1 MRASPWDARRRQRT
15 ERERRLAQQKVEID
29 IQDKGEYKV
38 LVPVGD
44 LDVYTVGSL
53 RDALGKMIEDET
65 PRVVVDLDG
74 VPFMDSSG
82 LGALMGGVRRL
93 REAGGD
99 LAIACTRE
107 QHLKLFTIT
116 GFGEGVSIA
125 PTVEEAA
132 KGFRE

>member
-1 MRASPWDARRRQRT
+1 MS
-15 ERERRLAQQKVEID
+15 QQKID
-29 IQDKGEYKV
+29 IQVSSKEDFKV
-38 LVPVGD
+38 IKPTGD

-53 RDALGKMIEDET
+53 RDAIGEMIEEGST
-65 PRVVVDLDG
+65 KVVVDLDG

-93 REAGGD
+93 RESGGD

-132 KGFRE
+132 AGFRP

>member
-1 MRASPWDARRRQRT
+1 VWWKGCTILS
-15 ERERRLAQQKVEID
+15 QQKID
-29 IQDKGEYKV
+29 IEVSSKQDYKV
-38 LVPVGD
+38 VKPTGD

-53 RDALGKMIEDET
+53 RDAIGEMIEEGST
-65 PRVVVDLDG
+65 KVVVDLDG

-125 PTVEEAA
+125 PTVDEAA
-132 KGFRE
+132 GGFRD

>member
-1 MRASPWDARRRQRT
+1 
-15 ERERRLAQQKVEID
+15 LAQQKID
-29 IQDKGEYKV
+29 IEVADADDYRI
-38 LVPVGD
+38 LRPAGD

-53 RDALGKMIEDET
+53 RDAIGDVIEQES
-65 PRVVVDLDG
+65 PRIVVDLDS

-132 KGFRE
+132 KGFKS

>member
-1 MRASPWDARRRQRT
+1 M
-15 ERERRLAQQKVEID
+15 AQQKVEIELED
-29 IQDKGEYKV
+29 AEAYRV
-38 LVPVGD
+38 LRPRGD

-53 RDALGKMIEDET
+53 RDVLGKLVEERSA
-65 PRVVVDLDG
+65 RVVVDLDG

-93 REAGGD
+93 RETGGD

-132 KGFRE
+132 GGFRT

>member
-1 MRASPWDARRRQRT
+1 V
-15 ERERRLAQQKVEID
+15 AQQKVDID
-29 IQDKGEYKV
+29 IEDADGYRILRPQ
-38 LVPVGD
+38 GD

-53 RDALGKMIEDET
+53 RDALGKMIEDRT
-65 PRVVVDLDG
+65 ARVVVDLDG

-93 REAGGD
+93 REIGGD

-132 KGFRE
+132 KGFRD

>member
-1 MRASPWDARRRQRT
+1 M
-15 ERERRLAQQKVEID
+15 AQQKID
-29 IQDKGEYKV
+29 IDVSDQDGYQ
-38 LVPVGD
+38 LIRPQGD

-53 RDALGKMIEDET
+53 RDVIGTVIESDVR
-65 PRVVVDLDG
+65 RVVVDLDS

-93 REAGGD
+93 READGD

-132 KGFRE
+132 KGFKQATA

>member
-1 MRASPWDARRRQRT
+1 MS
-15 ERERRLAQQKVEID
+15 QQKID
-29 IQDKGEYKV
+29 IEVSNKDEFKV
-38 LVPVGD
+38 IRPSGD

-53 RDALGKMIEDET
+53 RDAIGDMIEEGST
-65 PRVVVDLDG
+65 KVVVDLDA

-125 PTVEEAA
+125 PTVDEAA
-132 KGFRE
+132 SGFRPS

>member
-1 MRASPWDARRRQRT
+1 M
-15 ERERRLAQQKVEID
+15 AQQKID
-29 IQDKGEYKV
+29 IDIGEAEGYRV
-38 LVPVGD
+38 LRPSGD

-53 RDALGKMIEDET
+53 RDAIAEILEST
-65 PRVVVDLDG
+65 APHVVVDLDG

-107 QHLKLFTIT
+107 QHLKLFSIT

>member
-1 MRASPWDARRRQRT
+1 V
-15 ERERRLAQQKVEID
+15 AQQKVDID
-29 IQDKGEYKV
+29 ITNRDAYRV
-38 LVPVGD
+38 LRPEGD

-53 RDALGKMIEDET
+53 RDAIGRMIDDST
-65 PRVVVDLDG
+65 PRIVVDLDS

-107 QHLKLFTIT
+107 QHLKLFSIT
-116 GFGEGVSIA
+116 GFGEGVTIA
-125 PTVEEAA
+125 PTVDEAGEIFNEEQASP
-132 KGFRE
+132 G

>member
-1 MRASPWDARRRQRT
+1 V
-15 ERERRLAQQKVEID
+15 AQQKVEIE
-29 IQDKGEYKV
+29 ITNAGEYQV
-38 LVPVGD
+38 LTPNGD

-53 RDALGKMIEDET
+53 RDAIGTMIDQET
-65 PRVVVDLDG
+65 PRVVVDLDQ

-107 QHLKLFTIT
+107 QHLKLFAIT

-125 PTVEEAA
+125 PTVEESA
-132 KGFRE
+132 KDFRH

>member
-1 MRASPWDARRRQRT
+1 MS
-15 ERERRLAQQKVEID
+15 QQKIEID
-29 IQDKGEYKV
+29 VRSQGDYQV
-38 LVPVGD
+38 LRPEGD

-53 RDALGKMIEDET
+53 RDAIGSMIDDAT
-65 PRVVVDLDG
+65 PHVVVDLDG

-132 KGFRE
+132 AGFRS

>member
-1 MRASPWDARRRQRT
+1 M
-15 ERERRLAQQKVEID
+15 AQQKIEID
-29 IQDKGEYKV
+29 MTEGNGYRV
-38 LVPVGD
+38 LKPTGD

-53 RDALGKMIEDET
+53 RDALGRMVEDD
-65 PRVVVDLDG
+65 PPKVVVELDA

-132 KGFRE
+132 AGFRS

>member
-1 MRASPWDARRRQRT
+1 M
-15 ERERRLAQQKVEID
+15 AQQKIEID
-29 IQDKGEYKV
+29 VSEQDSYKV
-38 LVPVGD
+38 LRPEGD

-53 RDALGKMIEDET
+53 RDALGSIVEQDSPK
-65 PRVVVDLDG
+65 VVVDLDS

-99 LAIACTRE
+99 LAISCTRE

-132 KGFRE
+132 QGFKN

>member
-1 MRASPWDARRRQRT
+1 V
-15 ERERRLAQQKVEID
+15 AQQKVEID
-29 IQDKGEYKV
+29 ITDKDDYRV
-38 LVPVGD
+38 LKAMGD
-44 LDVYTVGSL
+44 LDVYTVRTL
-53 RDALGKMIEDET
+53 RDAIGKMIQEET

-99 LAIACTRE
+99 LAVACTRE
-107 QHLKLFTIT
+107 QHLKLFAIT

-132 KGFRE
+132 QGFRS

>member
-1 MRASPWDARRRQRT
+1 V
-15 ERERRLAQQKVEID
+15 AQQKVEIEIED
-29 IQDKGEYKV
+29 AGDYRV
-38 LVPVGD
+38 LTPSGD

-53 RDALGKMIEDET
+53 RDALGKMIEDKT
-65 PRVVVDLDG
+65 PKVVVDLDG

-82 LGALMGGVRRL
+82 LGALMGGVRRM

-99 LAIACTRE
+99 LAISCTRE

-132 KGFRE
+132 KGFRS

>member
-1 MRASPWDARRRQRT
+1 M
-15 ERERRLAQQKVEID
+15 AQSKIEID
-29 IQDKGEYKV
+29 VTTESSYKV
-38 LVPVGD
+38 IRPSGD

-53 RDALGKMIEDET
+53 RDAIGALIDEDAAK
-65 PRVVVDLDG
+65 VVVDLDA

-99 LAIACTRE
+99 LAISCTRE
-107 QHLKLFTIT
+107 QHLKLFSIT

-132 KGFRE
+132 QGFRS

>member
-1 MRASPWDARRRQRT
+1 M
-15 ERERRLAQQKVEID
+15 AQQKVDID
-29 IQDKGEYKV
+29 ISDRDQYRV
-38 LVPVGD
+38 LRPEGD

-53 RDALGKMIEDET
+53 RDAIGRMIDDGT
-65 PRVVVDLDG
+65 PRIVVDLDS

-107 QHLKLFTIT
+107 QHLKLFSIT
-116 GFGEGVSIA
+116 GFGEGVTIA
-125 PTVEEAA
+125 PTVDEAGQIFEDEKA
-132 KGFRE
+132 S

>member
-1 MRASPWDARRRQRT
+1 M
-15 ERERRLAQQKVEID
+15 AQQKVEIELD
-29 IQDKGEYKV
+29 EGDGYRV
-38 LVPVGD
+38 LRPRGD

-53 RDALGKMIEDET
+53 RDALGKLIDERSA
-65 PRVVVDLDG
+65 RVVVDLDG

-82 LGALMGGVRRL
+82 LGALMGGVRRM
-93 REAGGD
+93 RETGGD

>member
-1 MRASPWDARRRQRT
+1 M
-15 ERERRLAQQKVEID
+15 
-29 IQDKGEYKV
+29 
-38 LVPVGD
+38 
-44 LDVYTVGSL
+44 
-53 RDALGKMIEDET
+53 
-65 PRVVVDLDG
+65 VDLDG

-99 LAIACTRE
+99 LAISCTRE
-107 QHLKLFTIT
+107 QHLKLFSIT

-132 KGFRE
+132 QGFRAS

>member
-1 MRASPWDARRRQRT
+1 V
-15 ERERRLAQQKVEID
+15 AQQKID
-29 IQDKGEYKV
+29 IQVSDQDQYKV
-38 LVPVGD
+38 LRPEGD

-53 RDALGKMIEDET
+53 RDALGSIVEEDS
-65 PRVVVDLDG
+65 PRVVVDLDS

-99 LAIACTRE
+99 LAISCTRE

-132 KGFRE
+132 KGFRNE

>member
-1 MRASPWDARRRQRT
+1 M
-15 ERERRLAQQKVEID
+15 AQQKID
-29 IQDKGEYKV
+29 IGITQSDEYTV
-38 LVPVGD
+38 ITPSGD

-53 RDALGKMIEDET
+53 RDAIGQMIEGGT
-65 PRVVVDLDG
+65 TKVVVDLDN

-93 REAGGD
+93 RESGGD
-99 LAIACTRE
+99 LAISCTRE

-132 KGFRE
+132 GGFRSS

>member
-1 MRASPWDARRRQRT
+1 MV
-15 ERERRLAQQKVEID
+15 AQQKVEIEVVD
-29 IQDKGEYKV
+29 EEGYRI
-38 LVPVGD
+38 LRPSGD

-53 RDALGKMIEDET
+53 RDAIGRMIDEET
-65 PRVVVDLDG
+65 PKVVVDLDG

-99 LAIACTRE
+99 LAVACTRE
-107 QHLKLFTIT
+107 QHLKLFAIT

-132 KGFRE
+132 AGFRS

>member
-1 MRASPWDARRRQRT
+1 V
-15 ERERRLAQQKVEID
+15 AQQKVEIQIED
-29 IQDKGEYKV
+29 ADGYRV
-38 LVPVGD
+38 LRPSGD

-53 RDALGKMIEDET
+53 RDALGRMIEEKT
-65 PRVVVDLDG
+65 PKVVVDLDG

-82 LGALMGGVRRL
+82 LGALMGGVRRM

-99 LAIACTRE
+99 LAVSCTKE
-107 QHLKLFTIT
+107 QHLKLFSIT

-132 KGFRE
+132 SGFRD

>member
-1 MRASPWDARRRQRT
+1 M
-15 ERERRLAQQKVEID
+15 AQQKID
-29 IQDKGEYKV
+29 IDITQAGDYRV
-38 LVPVGD
+38 VRPAGD
-44 LDVYTVGSL
+44 LDVYTVGTL
-53 RDALGKMIEDET
+53 RDALGTMIEEQT
-65 PRVVVDLDG
+65 PRVVVDLDS

-132 KGFRE
+132 KGFRS

>member
-1 MRASPWDARRRQRT
+1 V
-15 ERERRLAQQKVEID
+15 AQQKVD
-29 IQDKGEYKV
+29 IAIEDAQGFKV
-38 LVPVGD
+38 LRPSGD

-53 RDALGKMIEDET
+53 RDAIGTMIEDKT
-65 PRVVVDLDG
+65 TKVVVDLDG

-132 KGFRE
+132 KGFKG

>member
-1 MRASPWDARRRQRT
+1 V
-15 ERERRLAQQKVEID
+15 AQQKVDID
-29 IQDKGEYKV
+29 ITEGDDYKV
-38 LVPVGD
+38 LKPNGD

-53 RDALGKMIEDET
+53 RDALGKMVEEKGVK
-65 PRVVVDLDG
+65 VVVDLDE

-93 REAGGD
+93 REAEGD

-132 KGFRE
+132 KGFTD

>member
-1 MRASPWDARRRQRT
+1 M
-15 ERERRLAQQKVEID
+15 AQQKVEIEITD
-29 IQDKGEYKV
+29 SEGYRILK
-38 LVPVGD
+38 PTGD

-53 RDALGKMIEDET
+53 RDAIGKMIEEET
-65 PRVVVDLDG
+65 PKVVVDLDG

-82 LGALMGGVRRL
+82 LGALMGGVRRM
-93 REAGGD
+93 REMGGD

-132 KGFRE
+132 KGFRD

>member
-1 MRASPWDARRRQRT
+1 V
-15 ERERRLAQQKVEID
+15 AQQKID
-29 IQDKGEYKV
+29 IDIKDSDGYRV
-38 LVPVGD
+38 LSPAGD

-53 RDALGKMIEDET
+53 RDAIGQILEDAK
-65 PRVVVDLDG
+65 PKIVVDLDG

-125 PTVEEAA
+125 PTIEEAA
-132 KGFRE
+132 QGFRG

>member
-1 MRASPWDARRRQRT
+1 MS
-15 ERERRLAQQKVEID
+15 QQKIEID
-29 IQDKGEYKV
+29 VRSGGDYRV
-38 LVPVGD
+38 LRPEGD

-53 RDALGKMIEDET
+53 RDAIGSMIDDRT
-65 PRVVVDLDG
+65 PHVVVDLDG

-132 KGFRE
+132 AGFRK

>member
-1 MRASPWDARRRQRT
+1 V
-15 ERERRLAQQKVEID
+15 AQQKVEIEITD
-29 IQDKGEYKV
+29 AGDYRVIKPD
-38 LVPVGD
+38 GD

-53 RDALGKMIEDET
+53 RDVIGQMIEDET

-107 QHLKLFTIT
+107 QHLKLFAIT
-116 GFGEGVSIA
+116 GFGEGVSIS

-132 KGFRE
+132 RDFRT

>member
-1 MRASPWDARRRQRT
+1 M
-15 ERERRLAQQKVEID
+15 AQQKVD
-29 IQDKGEYKV
+29 IAIEDAQGFKV
-38 LVPVGD
+38 LRPSGD

-53 RDALGKMIEDET
+53 RDAIGSMIEEKT
-65 PRVVVDLDG
+65 TAVVVDLDG

-116 GFGEGVSIA
+116 GFGDGVSIA

-132 KGFRE
+132 KGFKG

>member
-1 MRASPWDARRRQRT
+1 MGNLMAVPPGGPGKGVS
-15 ERERRLAQQKVEID
+15 EVSQQKID
-29 IQDKGEYKV
+29 IEINTAGDHRVIK
-38 LVPVGD
+38 PTGD

-53 RDALGKMIEDET
+53 RDAIGSMIEDGT
-65 PRVVVDLDG
+65 TRVVVDLDQ

-132 KGFRE
+132 QGFRG

>member
-1 MRASPWDARRRQRT
+1 M
-15 ERERRLAQQKVEID
+15 AQQKID
-29 IQDKGEYKV
+29 IDVTESGGYQV
-38 LVPVGD
+38 LRPEGD

-53 RDALGKMIEDET
+53 RDAIGSVVDSDN
-65 PRVVVDLDG
+65 PRIVVDLDS

-132 KGFRE
+132 TGFRDSNS

>member
-1 MRASPWDARRRQRT
+1 MS
-15 ERERRLAQQKVEID
+15 QQKIEID
-29 IQDKGEYKV
+29 VRSGGDYQV
-38 LVPVGD
+38 LRPEGD

-53 RDALGKMIEDET
+53 RDAIGTMIDDGT
-65 PRVVVDLDG
+65 PHVVVDLDG

-132 KGFRE
+132 AGFRS

>member
-1 MRASPWDARRRQRT
+1 V
-15 ERERRLAQQKVEID
+15 AQQKVEIEISD
-29 IQDKGEYKV
+29 EGDYRV
-38 LVPVGD
+38 LRPQGD

-53 RDALGKMIEDET
+53 RDALGKMISEKT
-65 PRVVVDLDG
+65 PKVVVDLDG

-82 LGALMGGVRRL
+82 LGALMGGVRRM
-93 REAGGD
+93 REIGGD
-99 LAIACTRE
+99 LAVACTRE

-132 KGFRE
+132 KGLRE

>member
-1 MRASPWDARRRQRT
+1 M
-15 ERERRLAQQKVEID
+15 AQQKID
-29 IQDKGEYKV
+29 IEVSEACGFRV
-38 LVPVGD
+38 LKPTGD

-53 RDALGKMIEDET
+53 RDAIASILEEDK
-65 PRVVVDLDG
+65 PHVVVDLDS

-125 PTVEEAA
+125 PTTEEAA
-132 KGFRE
+132 EGFRE

>member
-1 MRASPWDARRRQRT
+1 M
-15 ERERRLAQQKVEID
+15 AQQKVEIQVED
-29 IQDKGEYKV
+29 ADGYRV
-38 LVPVGD
+38 LRPSGD

-53 RDALGKMIEDET
+53 RDALGRMIEEKT
-65 PRVVVDLDG
+65 PKVVVDLDG

-82 LGALMGGVRRL
+82 LGALMGGVRRM

-99 LAIACTRE
+99 LAVSCTKE
-107 QHLKLFTIT
+107 QHLKLFSIT

-132 KGFRE
+132 SGFRG

>member
-1 MRASPWDARRRQRT
+1 M
-15 ERERRLAQQKVEID
+15 AQQKVEIEIGQQND
-29 IQDKGEYKV
+29 YRI
-38 LVPVGD
+38 LIPRGD

-53 RDALGKMIEDET
+53 RDAIGQMIEEQT
-65 PRVVVDLDG
+65 TRVVVDLDG

-107 QHLKLFTIT
+107 QHLKLFAIT

-132 KGFRE
+132 QGFRN

>member
-1 MRASPWDARRRQRT
+1 M
-15 ERERRLAQQKVEID
+15 AQQKID
-29 IQDKGEYKV
+29 IDITESDTYRV
-38 LVPVGD
+38 LKPTGD

-53 RDALGKMIEDET
+53 RDAIASILEKDK
-65 PRVVVDLDG
+65 PHVVVDLDS

-99 LAIACTRE
+99 LAISCTRE

-125 PTVEEAA
+125 PTIEEAA
-132 KGFRE
+132 QGFRE